1 MPYSGP
7 FGIRGNPH
15 VIISEPDGSQNCS
28 IRLVDDSARFGD
40 VLRWLRQNP
49 EARKLKLEFDP
60 DRGAFPFP
68 ARQLRN
74 LTDLLISNG
83 LPFTLEPRKDYLW

>member
-1 MPYSGP
+1 MSYSGP

-15 VIISEPDGSQNCS
+15 FIISEPDASQNCS

-40 VLRWLRQNP
+40 VLRWFRKNP

-74 LTDLLISNG
+74 LTDLLNSNG
-83 LPFTLEPRKDYLW
+83 LSFRLEPRKDYLW

>member
-7 FGIRGNPH
+7 FGIRGNPRF
-15 VIISEPDGSQNCS
+15 IISEPDASHNCL
-28 IRLVDDSARFGD
+28 IRWVDGSARPAD
-40 VLRWLRQNP
+40 VIGWFRQHP
-49 EARKLKLEFDP
+49 ETRNLEFDP

-83 LPFTLEPRKDYLW
+83 LPFTLEPRKDCL